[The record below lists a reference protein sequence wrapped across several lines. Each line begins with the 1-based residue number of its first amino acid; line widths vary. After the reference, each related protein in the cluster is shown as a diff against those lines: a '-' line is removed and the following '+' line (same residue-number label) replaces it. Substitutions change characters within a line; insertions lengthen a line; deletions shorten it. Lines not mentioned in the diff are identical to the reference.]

1 MTSAVA
7 VPLGVASAPFSCV
20 AIVKSA
26 MVINGDVS
34 IKINQNTY
42 TTKNTTAIGN
52 YGNYPLYIGRRAG
65 YAYPFNGHIYSLIGI
80 GRLTTDSETAAL
92 EKAIAKRTGVTLS
105 V

>member
-7 VPLGVASAPFSCV
+7 VPLGVASPPFSCV

-52 YGNYPLYIGRRAG
+52 YGNYPLYVGRRAG
-65 YAYPFNGHIYSLIGI
+65 YLYPFNGHLYSLIGI

-92 EKAIAKRTGVTLS
+92 EKAIAKNTGVALN